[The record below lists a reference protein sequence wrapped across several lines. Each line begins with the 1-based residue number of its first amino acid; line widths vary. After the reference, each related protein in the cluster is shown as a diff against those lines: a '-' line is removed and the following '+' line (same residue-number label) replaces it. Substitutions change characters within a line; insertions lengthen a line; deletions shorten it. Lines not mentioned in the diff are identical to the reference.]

1 MVYTNE
7 NRRKGE
13 RERVSVS
20 LLECI
25 QQKKEKNF
33 QMMLQTSL
41 VDLLDGDSEVKHE
54 IFMCLIWQNVY

>member
-13 RERVSVS
+13 RKSKCKFIGVHST
-20 LLECI
+20 
-25 QQKKEKNF
+25 KKRKNF

-54 IFMCLIWQNVY
+54 IFVCLILQNVY

>member
-13 RERVSVS
+13 RERVSKFIGVHS
-20 LLECI
+20 T
-25 QQKKEKNF
+25 KKEKNF

-54 IFMCLIWQNVY
+54 IFVCLILQNVY